1 MASVP
6 YNNGVPEVAPDAR
19 PPDDYQRIQS
29 SPDDFGGAIA
39 RGGEKLA
46 AGLHTAGEFWGQ
58 VQTDG
63 VLNDS
68 MKDLNDL
75 TERAKSLQGQE
86 ALDQQSS
93 IQQQKDQIIE
103 NARSKL
109 GTPEQQHR
117 FDSTIR
123 PFADRYIAGQLSTHF
138 VQQGRVHA
146 EKVNTDAF
154 SLALN
159 NVANAADDPEQVK
172 HFREDARQASVRR
185 VQAAGNGGDP
195 AQVQAA
201 IQSADQAVFKTQ
213 TESILA
219 NDPVNGASRARVL
232 LEANKSALGEAYA
245 PLMEHVRVR
254 ANAQDAHD
262 LAATAIKDSGEAARA
277 GAPQA
282 PQAAGASPVKAGA
295 DPASMLRHFE
305 GFSAQPYW
313 DVNHWRVGYGSDTI
327 TRADGSIVPVT
338 AMTQVTKEDAERDL
352 QRRANLSTQDVKS
365 QIGDA
370 AFNKLSP
377 EAKASLTSVAYNYG
391 SLAKTPAVVA
401 AAQSGDPKALAAAVQ
416 DLSSHNGGVNA
427 KRRATEAANILGTAS
442 IPQGQYAAAGGN
454 HAMTLPAVANGVAPA
469 PIYSTPPDVP
479 MDPSPEMGA
488 LWNNAAYATP
498 TVAAGPPPP
507 PITPEAHEAAAVKA
521 VLESDKTIEVKNAAI
536 ATIKQ
541 QFAQAAMAAEATAK
555 SQKIRADQ
563 SASDWVTKFSKA
575 RQTGATDYT
584 QLYDGILADPS
595 LSWENRLSLGE
606 KMRKISGEPDTAAFG
621 SNWST
626 VRERMMLPPDD
637 PKHMSFQD
645 ALAVPGVTS
654 AGMEDLVKMQKRN
667 REGSGGHLITEMENS
682 GIKYA
687 GGLMKLEQ
695 GFGDNFKMPNLRGQ
709 RIFDGVVAPYITS
722 TVEEMAARGDRAG
735 IDKFL
740 QTDNLDKI
748 VNRFYP
754 PKQRAA
760 DTLGGNLVANAEQ
773 HPAAT
778 SAMPPPPKGI
788 AAEPWKEV
796 VSQVPF
802 TSKGTPWKY
811 ADWAGVVQTLLA
823 DPSPENQSTFDKIMD
838 GAGGLKAATVLEKFG
853 VTPTAPAAPAAP
865 AAPVSVAAAL
875 ESKPAGGAPAPQ
887 VAPAPRPVAAQAPA
901 PEPQTL
907 PAGAFYG
914 NEKAPTEADAEKY
927 AREQLTGK
935 LDASAAATAR
945 EREGASAIAA
955 RRETTERMTA
965 QAPEVLEMNRAT
977 EAVRALDR
985 QEETA
990 REHIKSLDAREKAG
1004 AHVKTQREEYE
1015 QELAQIARQRIAAQ
1029 ARVDAAKKK
1038 SK

>member
-39 RGGEKLA
+39 RGGEKFGE
-46 AGLHTAGEFWGQ
+46 GLHAATHFWGE

-219 NDPVNGASRARVL
+219 NDPVNGTSRARVL

-262 LAATAIKDSGEAARA
+262 LAATAIKNSGEAARDTAPQAKA
-277 GAPQA
+277 GAPVAAAPMFTQA
-282 PQAAGASPVKAGA
+282 AGSVPGGFTPNGLARTAQIESGGNAGVTNSIGMAGLMQFSPGTWKMYGQGSPLDPQAATIAAQKYAADNAKVLAPVLGRAPTDAELYIAHQQGGGGAKKLFANPNTRAGDLVGDKAIIQNGG
-295 DPASMLRHFE
+295 DPNKPASAF
-305 GFSAQPYW
+305 
-313 DVNHWRVGYGSDTI
+313 T
-327 TRADGSIVPVT
+327 
-338 AMTQVTKEDAERDL
+338 
-352 QRRANLSTQDVKS
+352 NLWINK
-365 QIGDA
+365 
-370 AFNKLSP
+370 FNK
-377 EAKASLTSVAYNYG
+377 
-391 SLAKTPAVVA
+391 TPGATHVLQGGDRAMVLPA
-401 AAQSGDPKALAAAVQ
+401 AANTPG
-416 DLSSHNGGVNA
+416 
-427 KRRATEAANILGTAS
+427 AAN
-442 IPQGQYAAAGGN
+442 GQ
-454 HAMTLPAVANGVAPA
+454 
-469 PIYSTPPDVP
+469 PIYSTPPDIL

-654 AGMEDLVKMQKRN
+654 AGMDDLVKMQKRN

-687 GGLMKLEQ
+687 GDLMKLEQ

-788 AAEPWKEV
+788 AAEPWKEI

-853 VTPTAPAAPAAP
+853 VTPTAPAAP
-865 AAPVSVAAAL
+865 VSVAAAL

-887 VAPAPRPVAAQAPA
+887 VVPAPRPVAAQAPA

-955 RRETTERMTA
+955 RRETTERMAA

-985 QEETA
+985 QEATA
-990 REHIKSLDAREKAG
+990 REHISSLDAREKAG